1 MLFEHRKATDRTS
14 TGPGRATRP
23 SGGQLGIIALAVLAT
38 LAAAAGPAVGAPAG
52 RTTRPVISLADF
64 TAVGSST
71 LVRTDRGLSA
81 RVDTTELTAGDVV
94 TLWWVVFNDP
104 QDCEAGLPG
113 LSMCGP
119 QDHLQGR
126 GQASVLYAA
135 GRIAAED
142 GTASYGAHLRV
153 GDTSR
158 ALDGPGLL
166 AAREAEV
173 IVVAKT
179 HGPKIPGMVSEQLRT
194 FAGGCHDHSDVPPG
208 APPELVGTPGP
219 NDCAEIQVSVHS
231 P

>member
-1 MLFEHRKATDRTS
+1 MLFEHRKPTDSTS
-14 TGPGRATRP
+14 TGRGRATRP
-23 SGGQLGIIALAVLAT
+23 CGGRLGILALAVLTT
-38 LAAAAGPAVGAPAG
+38 LAVAAGPAVGAPAE
-52 RTTRPVISLADF
+52 RTTRPVISLTDF

-71 LVRTDRGLSA
+71 LVRTDQGMSPRI
-81 RVDTTELTAGDVV
+81 DTTGLIAGDVV

-126 GQASVLYAA
+126 GQASVLHAA

-142 GTASYGAHLRV
+142 GTASYGAHLRT

-158 ALDGPGLL
+158 ALEGPGLL
-166 AAREAEV
+166 AAREAELILV
-173 IVVAKT
+173 LKT
-179 HGPKIPGMVSEQLRT
+179 HGPKIRGLVSEQLRT
-194 FAGGCHDHSDVPPG
+194 FAGGCHDQSDVPPG
-208 APPELVGTPGP
+208 APPEMVGTPGP